1 MSYHLQAIPKG
12 QYGELSK
19 IREEVEEAID
29 AEKQNNP
36 IMVLVELS
44 DIIGAIDGYIV
55 KKYDGKINLADLIV
69 MSMATSRA
77 FRSGERE

>member
-44 DIIGAIDGYIV
+44 DIIGAIDGYIT